1 MRLKEIC
8 DSDDLLKYCNLNKI
22 KGVKSNNSGSL
33 KIKKYPSPIKY
44 FENNIN
50 GIIISYNTPIG
61 VLLDNGFITL
71 DRNHGCFKSTT
82 TNRILGVLNQF
93 SIVMKADNFRFLM
106 QYIGEELGWLK

>member
-8 DSDDLLKYCNLNKI
+8 GIDDLLKYCNLNKI

-33 KIKKYPSPIKY
+33 KIKKYPLPIKY
-44 FENNIN
+44 FGYNFN

-61 VLLDNGFITL
+61 ILLDNSFVTL

-93 SIVMKADNFRFLM
+93 SIVMEADAFKFLI
-106 QYIGEELGWLK
+106 QYIGEDLGWLK